1 MEDYTRKRVK
11 WSGSNSAK
19 YVSWMPLETEE
30 LSIEGERIEAPQAP
44 WGYRVCRTGVG
55 RGEM

>member
-30 LSIEGERIEAPQAP
+30 LSTEGERIEAPH
-44 WGYRVCRTGVG
+44 GTLGV
-55 RGEM
+55 